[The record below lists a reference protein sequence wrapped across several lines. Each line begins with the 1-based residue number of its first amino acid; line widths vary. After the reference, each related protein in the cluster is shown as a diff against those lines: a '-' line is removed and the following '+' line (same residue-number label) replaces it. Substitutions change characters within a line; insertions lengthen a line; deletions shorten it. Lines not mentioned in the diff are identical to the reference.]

1 VKVTSGLRSRGVAS
15 WQNWRGIKENWL
27 QRGVE
32 GNLKSPALF
41 SKAKILSSFIRG
53 RLFLYEVAGTGDIV
67 GRLRN
72 RTSRLMF

>member
-1 VKVTSGLRSRGVAS
+1 MGIEKVGEFWV
-15 WQNWRGIKENWL
+15 
-27 QRGVE
+27 
-32 GNLKSPALF
+32 
-41 SKAKILSSFIRG
+41 SKAKILASFIRG

>member
-1 VKVTSGLRSRGVAS
+1 MCLTFFS
-15 WQNWRGIKENWL
+15 WCQQAWVLKKS
-27 QRGVE
+27 VE
-32 GNLKSPALF
+32 F
-41 SKAKILSSFIRG
+41 WDSKAKTFASFIRD